1 MPTAARSMYSP
12 GGCTASSDHFS
23 VVPAKA
29 LGHAHISEAPSSR
42 DGVEVFEAML
52 HGDGTG
58 RFGRRI
64 TVPAAEAADDPGSP
78 GKAVGRM
85 RVLEP
90 FALGLEIAV

>member
-1 MPTAARSMYSP
+1 
-12 GGCTASSDHFS
+12 
-23 VVPAKA
+23 
-29 LGHAHISEAPSSR
+29 
-42 DGVEVFEAML
+42 ML

-90 FALGLEIAV
+90 FALSLEIVVEGGERCDLSGIEGKPNGLMAASVASITAAYPGDQDAILGMASCPT